1 MRRPI
6 QHGPIFG
13 AIRREV
19 GKLGGIRKN
28 TMGTAKN
35 GLMGSGRFGGMLYR
49 FFLMLSG
56 AVNFHGRLLTSVA
69 FAGGRGGKA

>member
-1 MRRPI
+1 
-6 QHGPIFG
+6 
-13 AIRREV
+13 
-19 GKLGGIRKN
+19 
-28 TMGTAKN
+28 MGTAKN